1 MLMTYVLCIV
11 KFIWIFKL
19 LILAYMILSANKFI
33 RRHALRN
40 IGTSIIFIEF
50 LNGDYKLH
58 RNNGLVIRTNNIH
71 KVYTSTFCIVLKVKH
86 NNKIEYITIFYDAV
100 TLEDFRRL
108 SLYCQCV
115 LIH

>member
-1 MLMTYVLCIV
+1 MTYVLCIV

-50 LNGDYKLH
+50 LNGNYKNRYIVNDLNDYK
-58 RNNGLVIRTNNIH
+58 IE
-71 KVYTSTFCIVLKVKH
+71 KVADSFV
-86 NNKIEYITIFYDAV
+86 
-100 TLEDFRRL
+100 
-108 SLYCQCV
+108 SLM
-115 LIH
+115 